1 MMAMSQPVFT
11 RLRKCID
18 PRPDDRGR
26 GSGQTACASN
36 VILVMMLALLLGFAA
51 FRFLQG

>member
-1 MMAMSQPVFT
+1 MSQPVLA

-26 GSGQTACASN
+26 GSAQIACASN
-36 VILVMMLALLLGFAA
+36 VILVMMVALLLGFAT

>member
-1 MMAMSQPVFT
+1 MSQPAFT

-26 GSGQTACASN
+26 GSGQIACASN
-36 VILVMMLALLLGFAA
+36 VILVMMLALLLGLAA